1 MLLKVSSIRVEYSKV
16 PAVRDLSFQ
25 VDEGEIV
32 GFVGPNGA
40 GKSTTALAVAGI
52 LKPTAGTIEYAGELI
67 NGKSAESLAEQGISL
82 VPEGRRIFGRMTVEE
97 NLSVATG
104 IKRARA
110 NARRSMERAFD
121 LFPILSERRSRLA
134 GMLSGGEQQ
143 QLAIARAMM
152 TSPRLMIVDEPSL
165 GLAPKFVDLVF
176 ETFATLRREGVTL
189 LVIEQSSK
197 RALDLTDR
205 IYLVR
210 SGTVVMSGSPA
221 DLAGDSDFEKAY
233 FGEAQLS

>member
-1 MLLKVSSIRVEYSKV
+1 MVLKVNALRVEYSKV
-16 PAVRDLSFQ
+16 PAVRDISLEIR
-25 VDEGEIV
+25 EGEIV
-32 GFVGPNGA
+32 GLVGPNGA

-52 LKPTAGTIEYAGELI
+52 LKPAGGSIEFAGEPI
-67 NGKSAESLAEQGISL
+67 GGKSAEYIASRGMSL
-82 VPEGRRIFGRMTVEE
+82 VPEGRRIFGRMTVQE
-97 NLSVATG
+97 NLLVAAG
-104 IKRARA
+104 LPRARA
-110 NARRSMERAFD
+110 NAKRSLERAFD

-165 GLAPKFVDLVF
+165 GLAPMFVDLVF
-176 ETFATLRREGVTL
+176 STFATLRGEGMTI

-210 SGTVVMSGSPA
+210 SGAVVMSGAVA
-221 DLAGDSDFEKAY
+221 DLAADAGFEKAY
-233 FGEAQLS
+233 FGEAQH